1 MIRVKFK
8 GYQLNI
14 NKVIGEYVYLHSI
27 CPANLGRITDVK
39 YTYLP
44 VTDAD
49 AVADDFILTVEMLD
63 KGFSNSNS
71 CPEDYAIR
79 KVNSQNC
86 YLLE

>member
-8 GYQLNI
+8 GAELGI

-27 CPANLGRITDVK
+27 YPVNLGRITDVK
-39 YTYLP
+39 YAYLP
-44 VTDAD
+44 VTDT
-49 AVADDFILTVEMLD
+49 VADEFILTVEMLD
-63 KGFSNSNS
+63 KGFSNSLS
-71 CPEDYAIR
+71 HPEEYAVR

>member
-1 MIRVKFK
+1 VIKVKFK
-8 GYQLNI
+8 GAKLNI
-14 NKVIGEYVYLHSI
+14 NKVIGEYVYLYSI

-39 YTYLP
+39 YAYLP
-44 VTDAD
+44 VTD

-63 KGFSNSNS
+63 KGFSNSRLN
-71 CPEDYAIR
+71 PEDYAIR

>member
-8 GYQLNI
+8 GAELGI

-27 CPANLGRITDVK
+27 CPVNLGRITDVK

-44 VTDAD
+44 VTDA
-49 AVADDFILTVEMLD
+49 VADDFVLTVEMLD
-63 KGFSNSNS
+63 KGFSNSLS
-71 CPEDYAIR
+71 HPEEYAVR

>member
-1 MIRVKFK
+1 MVKVKFRDAK
-8 GYQLNI
+8 LNI

-44 VTDAD
+44 VTDA
-49 AVADDFILTVEMLD
+49 VADDFILTVEMLD
-63 KGFSNSNS
+63 KGFSNSLS
-71 CPEDYAIR
+71 HPEEYAVR
-79 KVNSQNC
+79 EVNPQNC

>member
-1 MIRVKFK
+1 MIRVKFR
-8 GYQLNI
+8 GAEPGI

-39 YTYLP
+39 YAYLP
-44 VTDAD
+44 VTDA
-49 AVADDFILTVEMLD
+49 AADELILTVEMLD
-63 KGFSNSNS
+63 KGFSNSLA
-71 CPEDYAIR
+71 CPEEWSVR

>member
-1 MIRVKFK
+1 MIKVKFK
-8 GYQLNI
+8 GASLGI

-44 VTDAD
+44 VTDA
-49 AVADDFILTVEMLD
+49 VADDFILTVEMLD
-63 KGFSNSNS
+63 KGVSNSDS
-71 CPEDYAIR
+71 CPEEYAVR
-79 KVNSQNC
+79 RVNSQSC

>member
-8 GYQLNI
+8 GAELGI
-14 NKVIGEYVYLHSI
+14 NKVIGEYVYLRSI

-39 YTYLP
+39 YAYFP
-44 VTDAD
+44 VTDA
-49 AVADDFILTVEMLD
+49 VTNDFILTVEMLD
-63 KGFSNSNS
+63 KGFSNSTFS
-71 CPEDYAIR
+71 PEEYAIR